1 LHHLTDKRAIESRLV
16 KISDG
21 PEGIEIETNR
31 TNNREINSQKIEY
44 SQLRNKLILSLHVEE
59 GNIEIELKLNLQTT
73 VQDGEVS
80 TAVSVAFSVQ

>member
-1 LHHLTDKRAIESRLV
+1 VIKTESHSYLNHTRGV
-16 KISDG
+16 GFNPI
-21 PEGIEIETNR
+21 EGIEIETNR
-31 TNNREINSQKIEY
+31 TNNREINSHKIEY

-80 TAVSVAFSVQ
+80 TQFAN